1 MLHSSEKGLKTHM
14 RQTQGVTKTNESQS
28 NVLIKLD
35 QFSYFVHPHD
45 DLSYPGNRFSQKMN
59 LFWVVETFS
68 ISCEVTDLNFET
80 WPKRIS
86 HDAMNY
92 LQEKTILKSS
102 TLEQT
107 WEIYLTYK
115 GAFYST
121 SASCFLGLL
130 FDYRNWMKGKS
141 SSFTA
146 PTLISTGL
154 TAYCNTLFQR
164 KCTLHTS

>member
-102 TLEQT
+102 TLDFNHMSKPGKYT
-107 WEIYLTYK
+107 WHTKVLFTQHLPP
-115 GAFYST
+115 AFL
-121 SASCFLGLL
+121 ACFLTTVTE
-130 FDYRNWMKGKS
+130 WKGCPVAS
-141 SSFTA
+141 
-146 PTLISTGL
+146 LHQL
-154 TAYCNTLFQR
+154 WFQPA
-164 KCTLHTS
+164 